1 MTGHTV
7 SQERALDQI
16 RGRLITGEG
25 TAAQYKVPSPVILC
39 ALSCDQA
46 PSPVILCALSCDQV
60 AAKLHVPSPVILC
73 ALSCDQAPSLVK
85 LCAL

>member
-25 TAAQYKVPSPVILC
+25 TAAQYKVPSPMILF
-39 ALSCDQA
+39 ALSCDQ
-46 PSPVILCALSCDQV
+46 
-60 AAKLHVPSPVILC
+60 VPSPVILC
-73 ALSCDQAPSLVK
+73 ALSCDQAASYLI
-85 LCAL
+85 LCGPLL